1 MVAFDSQDDQLLRLS
16 QHFLKYSESYAHETA
31 MQAPYLTQ
39 DFSNNVGHHVFI
51 HVGET
56 DINAKK
62 PHATYS
68 HCYVMKRLFSA
79 GRAKQFYSLRNMVS
93 GRR

>member
-1 MVAFDSQDDQLLRLS
+1 MN
-16 QHFLKYSESYAHETA
+16 QHFLKYSESYADEATR
-31 MQAPYLTQ
+31 QAPYMKL
-39 DFSNNVGHHVFI
+39 DFSKNVGHRVLI
-51 HVGET
+51 HLGET

-68 HCYVMKRLFSA
+68 HCYVMMKDFSP

>member
-1 MVAFDSQDDQLLRLS
+1 MPTRPPCRRPTSQ
-16 QHFLKYSESYAHETA
+16 
-31 MQAPYLTQ
+31 Q

-93 GRR
+93 VSPTPRAHPRSQAFAPA